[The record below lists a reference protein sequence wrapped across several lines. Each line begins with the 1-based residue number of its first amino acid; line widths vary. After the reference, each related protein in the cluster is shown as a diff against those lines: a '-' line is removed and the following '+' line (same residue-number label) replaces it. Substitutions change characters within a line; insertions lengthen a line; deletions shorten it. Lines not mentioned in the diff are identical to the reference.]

1 MKKRILK
8 FSLGIDVSK
17 DKLDCNLSYINE
29 YQEVKTKASRRFNN
43 SSAGTR
49 NLIIWT
55 KRHWKEVAPLIVV
68 MEATGVY
75 HENVA
80 FSLDDNSIDIAVVL
94 PNKAKKY
101 MESLGYKSK
110 NDTIDAQGLA
120 RMGAERS
127 LPKWQRPIK
136 SIYMLRSL
144 CREHA
149 SLQDELTEIR
159 NQMHALDHAYMKDDR
174 CYKRLEAKLKFIQK
188 QEKINKK
195 DIEKTIKND
204 KGLST
209 KVDNITAIKGV
220 GLISVATVIGETN
233 GFAQVEKQGQLVS
246 YAGYDVVEKQS
257 GKRQSKTRIS
267 KKGNSHIRRV
277 LHFPALNVVRYG
289 TGPFAS
295 FHQRLM
301 NNGKLKMQAY
311 TAVQKKL
318 LVIMWALWR
327 KNEKFDPKHISPD
340 LKRDIEKQESESN
353 ESNIIKENSTST
365 EVNVLHKIVS
375 GKPKTSFYE
384 NKANELLIE
393 VDEKE
398 NIKEVHC
405 DCESS

>member
-29 YQEVKTKASRRFNN
+29 LQEVKTKASRRFNN
-43 SSAGTR
+43 TWAGIR
-49 NLIIWT
+49 DLIIWI

-75 HENVA
+75 HENAA

-204 KGLST
+204 KELSA
-209 KVDNITAIKGV
+209 KVDNITAIYGV
-220 GLISVATVIGETN
+220 GLISVATVVGETN

-246 YAGYDVVEKQS
+246 YSGYDVVEKQS
-257 GKRQSKTRIS
+257 GKRHGRTRIS

-289 TGPFAS
+289 VEPFVS

-301 NNGKLKMQAY
+301 DNGKLKMQAY

-318 LVIMWALWR
+318 LVLMWALWR
-327 KNEKFDPKHISPD
+327 KNERFNPKHVNPN
-340 LKRDIEKQESESN
+340 LKKIQEKKKSNSSDIPL
-353 ESNIIKENSTST
+353 KENNTST
-365 EVNVLHKIVS
+365 EVDALHKIDS
-375 GKPKTSFYE
+375 SLPEPSFLEVKINELSEIVHE
-384 NKANELLIE
+384 NKYT
-393 VDEKE
+393 
-398 NIKEVHC
+398 KEVHC
-405 DCESS
+405 DCQSG

>member
-29 YQEVKTKASRRFNN
+29 LQEVKTKASRRFNN
-43 SSAGTR
+43 TQAGIR
-49 NLIIWT
+49 ELIVWF
-55 KRHWKEVAPLIVV
+55 KRHWKEVAPLVVV

-80 FSLDDNSIDIAVVL
+80 YNLDDIQVDLAVVL
-94 PNKAKKY
+94 PNKSKKY

-110 NDTIDAQGLA
+110 NDTIDARGLA
-120 RMGAERS
+120 QMGAERF
-127 LPKWQRPIK
+127 LPLWQRPSK

-144 CREHA
+144 CREHV
-149 SLQDELTEIR
+149 SLQDDLTEIR
-159 NQMHALDHAYMKDDR
+159 NQIHAMDHAYMKNTR
-174 CYKRLEAKLKFIQK
+174 SYKRLEAKLKFIKK

-195 DIEKTIKND
+195 DIEETIEND
-204 KGLST
+204 KELST
-209 KVDNITAIKGV
+209 KVENITAINGV

-257 GKRQSKTRIS
+257 GNRQGKTRIS

-289 TGPFAS
+289 TEPFVS
-295 FHQRLM
+295 FDQRLID
-301 NNGKLKMQAY
+301 NGKLKMQAY

-318 LVIMWALWR
+318 LVIMWALWK
-327 KNEKFDPKHISPD
+327 KNERFDPKHINPD
-340 LKRDIEKQESESN
+340 LKKDIEEQESNPGDSN
-353 ESNIIKENSTST
+353 TIKENSTST
-365 EVNVLHKIVS
+365 EVNVLHKIDS
-375 GKPKTSFYE
+375 GLPEPSFFE
-384 NKANELLIE
+384 SKVNELLIE
-393 VDEKE
+393 VDE
-398 NIKEVHC
+398 
-405 DCESS
+405 

>member
-17 DKLDCNLSYINE
+17 DKLDCNLSHINE
-29 YQEVKTKASRRFNN
+29 YQEVRTKASRRFNN
-43 SSAGTR
+43 TPAGIR
-49 NLIIWT
+49 DLIIWF
-55 KRHWKEVAPLIVV
+55 KRHWKEVAPLVVV

-80 FSLDDNSIDIAVVL
+80 FSLDDNSVDIAVVL
-94 PNKAKKY
+94 PNKSKKY

-110 NDTIDAQGLA
+110 NDTIDARGLA
-120 RMGAERS
+120 QMGAERS
-127 LPKWQRPIK
+127 LPLWQRPSK

-149 SLQDELTEIR
+149 SLQDDLTEIR

-174 CYKRLEAKLKFIQK
+174 CYKRLEAKHKFIKK

-204 KGLST
+204 KELST
-209 KVDNITAIKGV
+209 KVEYITAINGV

-233 GFAQVEKQGQLVS
+233 GFVQVEKQGQLVS

-257 GKRQSKTRIS
+257 GKRHGKTRIS

-289 TGPFAS
+289 TEPFAS

-301 NNGKLKMQAY
+301 DNGKLKMQAY

-327 KNEKFDPKHISPD
+327 KNERFDPKHINSG
-340 LKRDIEKQESESN
+340 LKKAIEKQKSN
-353 ESNIIKENSTST
+353 SDDKPLKENNTST
-365 EVNVLHKIVS
+365 EIDVLHKIDS
-375 GKPKTSFYE
+375 SLPEPSFFD
-384 NKANELLIE
+384 NKINKLSIE

-405 DCESS
+405 DC

>member
-1 MKKRILK
+1 MRKKILK

-17 DKLDCNLSYINE
+17 DKLDCNLSHINE
-29 YQEVKTKASRRFNN
+29 LQEVNVKARRIFNN
-43 SSAGTR
+43 TPAGIR
-49 NLIIWT
+49 NLIVWL
-55 KRHWKEVAPLIVV
+55 KRHWIEEVPLLIVL
-68 MEATGVY
+68 EATGVY
-75 HENVA
+75 HENLA
-80 FSLDDNSIDIAVVL
+80 YKLDDIQVNLAVVL
-94 PNKAKKY
+94 PNKSKKF

-110 NDTIDAQGLA
+110 NDTIDARGLA

-127 LPKWQRPIK
+127 LPLWKRPSK

-149 SLQDELTEIR
+149 SLQAEMTEIK
-159 NQMHALDHAYMKDDR
+159 NQIHALNHAYMKDDR

-195 DIEKTIKND
+195 DIEETINND
-204 KGLST
+204 KELST
-209 KVDNITAIKGV
+209 KVENITAINGV

-257 GKRQSKTRIS
+257 GNRQGKTRIS

-289 TGPFAS
+289 AEPFVS

-301 NNGKLKMQAY
+301 DNGKLKMQAY

-318 LVIMWALWR
+318 LVLMWALWR
-327 KNEKFDPKHISPD
+327 KNEKFNPNFK
-340 LKRDIEKQESESN
+340 KDIETQESQSN
-353 ESNIIKENSTST
+353 SSNTIKENSTST
-365 EVNVLHKIVS
+365 EVNVLHKIDS
-375 GKPKTSFYE
+375 SKPEPSFFDD
-384 NKANELLIE
+384 KVNELSLK

-398 NIKEVHC
+398 NAKEVYC

>member
-17 DKLDCNLSYINE
+17 DKLDCNLSTINE
-29 YQEVKTKASRRFNN
+29 LQEVKTKASRRFNN
-43 SSAGTR
+43 TSAGIR
-49 NLIIWT
+49 DLIVWF
-55 KRHWKEVAPLIVV
+55 KRHWKEVAPLVVV

-80 FSLDDNSIDIAVVL
+80 YSLDDISVDISVVL
-94 PNKAKKY
+94 PNKSKKY

-110 NDTIDAQGLA
+110 NDTIDARGLA
-120 RMGAERS
+120 QMGAERS
-127 LPKWQRPIK
+127 LPLWQRPSK

-149 SLQDELTEIR
+149 SLQDNLTEIR
-159 NQMHALDHAYMKDDR
+159 NQIHALDHAYMKNTR
-174 CYKRLEAKLKFIQK
+174 SYKRLESQLIFFKK

-195 DIEKTIKND
+195 DIEETIRKD
-204 KGLST
+204 KELLA
-209 KVDNITAIKGV
+209 KVENITVINGV

-257 GKRQSKTRIS
+257 GKRHGKTRIS

-289 TGPFAS
+289 TEPFAS

-301 NNGKLKMQAY
+301 DNGKLKMQAY

-340 LKRDIEKQESESN
+340 LKRDLEKQESESN

-365 EVNVLHKIVS
+365 EVNVLHKIVP

-384 NKANELLIE
+384 NKVNELSPE

-398 NIKEVHC
+398 NIKEVHY

>member
-29 YQEVKTKASRRFNN
+29 LQEVKTKASRRFNN
-43 SSAGTR
+43 TQAGIR
-49 NLIIWT
+49 ELIVWL
-55 KRHWKEVAPLIVV
+55 KRHWKEVAPLAVV

-75 HENVA
+75 HENIA
-80 FSLDDNSIDIAVVL
+80 YSLDDIQVDLAVVL
-94 PNKAKKY
+94 PNKSKKY

-110 NDTIDAQGLA
+110 NDTIDARGLA
-120 RMGAERS
+120 QMGAERF
-127 LPKWQRPIK
+127 LPLWQRPSK

-144 CREHA
+144 CREHV
-149 SLQDELTEIR
+149 SLQDDLTEIR
-159 NQMHALDHAYMKDDR
+159 NQIHAMDHAYMKNTR
-174 CYKRLEAKLKFIQK
+174 SYKRLEAKLKFIKK

-195 DIEKTIKND
+195 DIEETIKND
-204 KGLST
+204 KELST
-209 KVDNITAIKGV
+209 KVENITAINGV

-257 GKRQSKTRIS
+257 GNRQGKTRIS

-289 TGPFAS
+289 TEPFVS

-301 NNGKLKMQAY
+301 DNGKLKMQAY

-327 KNEKFDPKHISPD
+327 KNERFDPKHINPD
-340 LKRDIEKQESESN
+340 LKKGIEEQESNPGDSN
-353 ESNIIKENSTST
+353 TIKENNTST
-365 EVNVLHKIVS
+365 EVNVLHKIDS
-375 GKPKTSFYE
+375 KLQEPSFFD
-384 NKANELLIE
+384 NKINELSIE
-393 VDEKE
+393 VNEKE

-405 DCESS
+405 DC

>member
-1 MKKRILK
+1 MKKKILK
-8 FSLGIDVSK
+8 FSLGIDVSM

-29 YQEVKTKASRRFNN
+29 LQEVKTKAGRTFNN
-43 SSAGTR
+43 TPAGIR
-49 NLIIWT
+49 NLIVWL
-55 KRHWKEVAPLIVV
+55 KRQWKEDAPLVVV

-80 FSLDDNSIDIAVVL
+80 YSLDDIQLNIAVVL
-94 PNKAKKY
+94 PNKSKKY

-110 NDTIDAQGLA
+110 NDTIDARGLA

-127 LPKWQRPIK
+127 LPLWQRPSK

-149 SLQDELTEIR
+149 SLQDDMTEIR
-159 NQMHALDHAYMKDDR
+159 NQIHALNHAYMKDDR

-195 DIEKTIKND
+195 DIEDVIKQD
-204 KGLST
+204 KDLSA
-209 KVDNITAIKGV
+209 KVANITAIKGV
-220 GLISVATVIGETN
+220 GIISVATVIGETN

-257 GKRQSKTRIS
+257 GKRHGKTRIS

-289 TGPFAS
+289 AEPFVS

-301 NNGKLKMQAY
+301 DNGKLKMQAY

-318 LVIMWALWR
+318 LVLMWALWR
-327 KNEKFDPKHISPD
+327 KNEKFNPKHINPNF
-340 LKRDIEKQESESN
+340 KKDIETQEGQSN
-353 ESNIIKENSTST
+353 SSNTIKENSTST
-365 EVNVLHKIVS
+365 EVNVLHKIDS
-375 GKPKTSFYE
+375 SKPEPSFFDD
-384 NKANELLIE
+384 KVNELSLK

-398 NIKEVHC
+398 NTKEVYC

>member
-29 YQEVKTKASRRFNN
+29 LQEVKTKASRRFNN
-43 SSAGTR
+43 TQAGIR
-49 NLIIWT
+49 ELIVWF
-55 KRHWKEVAPLIVV
+55 KRHWKEVAPLVVV

-80 FSLDDNSIDIAVVL
+80 YILDDIQVDLAVVL
-94 PNKAKKY
+94 PNKSKKY

-110 NDTIDAQGLA
+110 NDTIDARGLA
-120 RMGAERS
+120 QMGAERS
-127 LPKWQRPIK
+127 LPLWQRPSK

-144 CREHA
+144 CREHV
-149 SLQDELTEIR
+149 SLQDDLTEIR
-159 NQMHALDHAYMKDDR
+159 NQIHAMDHAYMKNTR
-174 CYKRLEAKLKFIQK
+174 SYKRLEAKLKFIKK

-195 DIEKTIKND
+195 DIEETIEND
-204 KGLST
+204 KELST
-209 KVDNITAIKGV
+209 KVENITAINGV

-257 GKRQSKTRIS
+257 GNRQGKTRIS

-289 TGPFAS
+289 TEPFAS
-295 FHQRLM
+295 FHQRLID
-301 NNGKLKMQAY
+301 NGKLKMQAY

-327 KNEKFDPKHISPD
+327 QNERFDPKHINPD
-340 LKRDIEKQESESN
+340 FKKGIEEQESTPGDSN
-353 ESNIIKENSTST
+353 TIKENSTST
-365 EVNVLHKIVS
+365 EVNVLHKIDS
-375 GKPKTSFYE
+375 GLPEPSFFE
-384 NKANELLIE
+384 SKVNELLIE

-405 DCESS
+405 DC

>member
-29 YQEVKTKASRRFNN
+29 CQEVRTKASRRFNN
-43 SSAGTR
+43 TRAGIR
-49 NLIIWT
+49 DLIIWI

-110 NDTIDAQGLA
+110 NDAIDAQGLA

-204 KGLST
+204 KELSA
-209 KVDNITAIKGV
+209 KVDNITAIYGV
-220 GLISVATVIGETN
+220 GLISVATVVGETN

-246 YAGYDVVEKQS
+246 YSGYDVVEKQS
-257 GKRQSKTRIS
+257 GKRHGRTRIS

-289 TGPFAS
+289 VEPFAS

-301 NNGKLKMQAY
+301 DNGKLKMQAY

-318 LVIMWALWR
+318 LVLMWALWR
-327 KNEKFDPKHISPD
+327 KNERFNPKHVNPN
-340 LKRDIEKQESESN
+340 LKKIQEKKKSNSSDIPL
-353 ESNIIKENSTST
+353 KENNTST
-365 EVNVLHKIVS
+365 EVDALHKIDS
-375 GKPKTSFYE
+375 SLPEPSFLEVKINELSEIVHE
-384 NKANELLIE
+384 NKYT
-393 VDEKE
+393 
-398 NIKEVHC
+398 KEVHC
-405 DCESS
+405 DCQSG

>member
-29 YQEVKTKASRRFNN
+29 LQEVKTKASRRFNN
-43 SSAGTR
+43 TQAGIR
-49 NLIIWT
+49 ELIVWF
-55 KRHWKEVAPLIVV
+55 KRHWKEVAPLVVV

-80 FSLDDNSIDIAVVL
+80 YNLDDIQVDLAVVL
-94 PNKAKKY
+94 PNKSKKY

-110 NDTIDAQGLA
+110 NDTIDARGLA
-120 RMGAERS
+120 QMGAERS
-127 LPKWQRPIK
+127 LPLWQRPSK

-144 CREHA
+144 CREHV
-149 SLQDELTEIR
+149 SLQDDLTEIR
-159 NQMHALDHAYMKDDR
+159 NQIHAMDHAYMKNTR
-174 CYKRLEAKLKFIQK
+174 SYKRLEAKLKFIKK

-195 DIEKTIKND
+195 DIEETIKND
-204 KGLST
+204 KELST
-209 KVDNITAIKGV
+209 KVENITAINGV

-257 GKRQSKTRIS
+257 GNRQGKTRIS

-289 TGPFAS
+289 TEPFVS
-295 FHQRLM
+295 FHQRLID
-301 NNGKLKMQAY
+301 NGKLKMQAY

-318 LVIMWALWR
+318 LVIMWALWK
-327 KNEKFDPKHISPD
+327 KNERFDPKHINPD
-340 LKRDIEKQESESN
+340 LKKDIEEQESNPGDSN
-353 ESNIIKENSTST
+353 TIKENSTST
-365 EVNVLHKIVS
+365 EVNVLHKIDS
-375 GKPKTSFYE
+375 GLPEPSFFE
-384 NKANELLIE
+384 SKVNELLIE

-405 DCESS
+405 HC

>member
-8 FSLGIDVSK
+8 FSIGIDVSM

-29 YQEVKTKASRRFNN
+29 LQEIKTKASRRFNN
-43 SSAGTR
+43 TPAGIR
-49 NLIIWT
+49 DLIVWF
-55 KRHWKEVAPLIVV
+55 KRHCKEIAPLVVV

-80 FSLDDNSIDIAVVL
+80 YCLDDISVNIAVVL
-94 PNKAKKY
+94 PNKSKKY

-110 NDTIDAQGLA
+110 NDTIDARGLA
-120 RMGAERS
+120 QMGAERS
-127 LPKWQRPIK
+127 LPLWQRPSK

-144 CREHA
+144 CREHV
-149 SLQDELTEIR
+149 SLQDDMTEIR
-159 NQMHALDHAYMKDDR
+159 NQIHAMDHAYMKNTR
-174 CYKRLEAKLKFIQK
+174 SYKRLEAKLKFIKK

-195 DIEKTIKND
+195 DIEETIRKD
-204 KGLST
+204 KDLLA
-209 KVDNITAIKGV
+209 KVENITAINGV
-220 GLISVATVIGETN
+220 GLISVATIIGETN

-257 GKRQSKTRIS
+257 GKRHGKTRIS

-289 TGPFAS
+289 TEPFAS

-301 NNGKLKMQAY
+301 DNGKLKMQAY

-327 KNEKFDPKHISPD
+327 KNERFDPEHINPN
-340 LKRDIEKQESESN
+340 LKKTKEETKGNSGEN
-353 ESNIIKENSTST
+353 TLKENSTST
-365 EVNVLHKIVS
+365 KVNVLHKIDS
-375 GKPKTSFYE
+375 SLPEPSFFD
-384 NKANELLIE
+384 NKINKLSIE

-405 DCESS
+405 DC

>member
-29 YQEVKTKASRRFNN
+29 LQEVKTKASRRFNN
-43 SSAGTR
+43 TQAGIR
-49 NLIIWT
+49 ELIVWF
-55 KRHWKEVAPLIVV
+55 KRHWKEVAPLVVV

-80 FSLDDNSIDIAVVL
+80 YILDDIQVDLAVVL
-94 PNKAKKY
+94 PNKSKKY

-110 NDTIDAQGLA
+110 NDTIDARGLA
-120 RMGAERS
+120 QMGAERS
-127 LPKWQRPIK
+127 LPLWQRPSK

-144 CREHA
+144 CREHV
-149 SLQDELTEIR
+149 SLQDDLTEIR
-159 NQMHALDHAYMKDDR
+159 NQIHALDHAYMRDDR
-174 CYKRLEAKLKFIQK
+174 SYKRLEAKLKFIKK

-195 DIEKTIKND
+195 DIEETIRKD
-204 KGLST
+204 KELLA
-209 KVDNITAIKGV
+209 KVENITAINGV
-220 GLISVATVIGETN
+220 GLISVATIIGETN

-257 GKRQSKTRIS
+257 GKRHGKTRIS

-289 TGPFAS
+289 TEPFAS
-295 FHQRLM
+295 FHQRLID
-301 NNGKLKMQAY
+301 NGKLKMQAY

-318 LVIMWALWR
+318 LVLMWALWR
-327 KNEKFDPKHISPD
+327 KNERFDPKHINTG
-340 LKRDIEKQESESN
+340 LKKAIENQKNNSDDKPL
-353 ESNIIKENSTST
+353 KENNTST
-365 EVNVLHKIVS
+365 EIDVLHKIDS
-375 GKPKTSFYE
+375 SLPEPSFFD
-384 NKANELLIE
+384 NKINKLSIE

-405 DCESS
+405 DC

>member
-29 YQEVKTKASRRFNN
+29 LQEVKTKASRRFNN
-43 SSAGTR
+43 TWAGIR
-49 NLIIWT
+49 DLIIWI

-75 HENVA
+75 HENAA

-174 CYKRLEAKLKFIQK
+174 CYKRLEVKFKFIQK

-204 KGLST
+204 KELSA
-209 KVDNITAIKGV
+209 KVDNITAIYGV
-220 GLISVATVIGETN
+220 GLISVATVVGETN

-246 YAGYDVVEKQS
+246 YSGYDVVEKQS
-257 GKRQSKTRIS
+257 GKRHGRTRIS

-289 TGPFAS
+289 VEPFAS

-301 NNGKLKMQAY
+301 DNGKLKMQAY

-318 LVIMWALWR
+318 LVLMWALWR
-327 KNEKFDPKHISPD
+327 KNERFNPKHVNPN
-340 LKRDIEKQESESN
+340 LKKIQEKKKSNSSDIPL
-353 ESNIIKENSTST
+353 KENNTST
-365 EVNVLHKIVS
+365 EVDALHKIDS
-375 GKPKTSFYE
+375 SLPEPSFLEVKINELSEIVHE
-384 NKANELLIE
+384 NKYT
-393 VDEKE
+393 
-398 NIKEVHC
+398 KEVHC
-405 DCESS
+405 DCQSG

>member
-1 MKKRILK
+1 MKKKILK

-29 YQEVKTKASRRFNN
+29 LQEVKTKASRKLNN
-43 SSAGTR
+43 TPAGIR
-49 NLIIWT
+49 DLIAWF
-55 KRHWKEVAPLIVV
+55 KRHWKEVSPLVVV

-75 HENVA
+75 HENLA
-80 FSLDDNSIDIAVVL
+80 FSLDDNSVNIAIVL

-110 NDTIDAQGLA
+110 NDTIDARGLA

-127 LPKWQRPIK
+127 LPLWQRPSK

-149 SLQDELTEIR
+149 SLQDDLTEIR
-159 NQMHALDHAYMKDDR
+159 NQIHALDHAYMKDDR
-174 CYKRLEAKLKFIQK
+174 SYKRLEAKLKFIK
-188 QEKINKK
+188 KLEKINKK
-195 DIEKTIKND
+195 DIEETIRKD
-204 KGLST
+204 KELLA
-209 KVDNITAIKGV
+209 KVENITAINGV
-220 GLISVATVIGETN
+220 GLISVATIIGETN

-257 GKRQSKTRIS
+257 GKRHGKTRIS

-289 TGPFAS
+289 TEPFAS

-301 NNGKLKMQAY
+301 DNGKLKMQAY

-318 LVIMWALWR
+318 LVLMWALWR
-327 KNEKFDPKHISPD
+327 KNERFDPKHINPN
-340 LKRDIEKQESESN
+340 LKKTQEEKKNNSGDKPL
-353 ESNIIKENSTST
+353 KENNTST
-365 EVNVLHKIVS
+365 EVDVLHKIDPS
-375 GKPKTSFYE
+375 LLEPSFFD
-384 NKANELLIE
+384 NKINKLSIE

-405 DCESS
+405 DC

>member
-1 MKKRILK
+1 MKKKILK

-17 DKLDCNLSYINE
+17 DKLDCNLSYINDL
-29 YQEVKTKASRRFNN
+29 QEVNTKASRTFNN
-43 SSAGTR
+43 TPVGIR
-49 NLIIWT
+49 DLIVWF
-55 KRHWKEVAPLIVV
+55 KRHWKEDAPLVVV

-80 FSLDDNSIDIAVVL
+80 YRLDDIQLNIAVVL
-94 PNKAKKY
+94 PNKSKKY

-110 NDTIDAQGLA
+110 NDTIDARGLA

-127 LPKWQRPIK
+127 LSLWQKPSK

-144 CREHA
+144 CREHG

-204 KGLST
+204 KELSA
-209 KVDNITAIKGV
+209 KVDNIIAIHGV

-257 GKRQSKTRIS
+257 GKRQGKTRIS

-289 TGPFAS
+289 SEPFAS

-301 NNGKLKMQAY
+301 DNGKLKMQAY

-318 LVIMWALWR
+318 LVLMWALWR
-327 KNEKFDPKHISPD
+327 RNERFDPEYINPN
-340 LKRDIEKQESESN
+340 LKKTKKETESN
-353 ESNIIKENSTST
+353 SGDNTLNENSTST
-365 EVNVLHKIVS
+365 EVNVPRKIVS
-375 GKPKTSFYE
+375 GKPETSFFE
-384 NKANELLIE
+384 NKVNELLIE

-398 NIKEVHC
+398 NTKEIYWNC
-405 DCESS
+405 

>member
-29 YQEVKTKASRRFNN
+29 LQEVKTKASRRFNN
-43 SSAGTR
+43 TWAGIR
-49 NLIIWT
+49 DLIIWI

-75 HENVA
+75 HENAA

-204 KGLST
+204 KELSA
-209 KVDNITAIKGV
+209 KVDNITAIYGV
-220 GLISVATVIGETN
+220 GLISVATVVGETN

-246 YAGYDVVEKQS
+246 YSGYDVVEKQS
-257 GKRQSKTRIS
+257 GKRHGRTRIS

-289 TGPFAS
+289 VEPFAS

-301 NNGKLKMQAY
+301 DNGKLKMQAY

-318 LVIMWALWR
+318 LVLMWALWR
-327 KNEKFDPKHISPD
+327 KNERFNPKHVNPN
-340 LKRDIEKQESESN
+340 LKKIQEKKKSNSSDIPL
-353 ESNIIKENSTST
+353 KENNTST
-365 EVNVLHKIVS
+365 EVDALHKIDS
-375 GKPKTSFYE
+375 SLPEPSFLEVKINELSEIVHE
-384 NKANELLIE
+384 NKYT
-393 VDEKE
+393 
-398 NIKEVHC
+398 KEVHC
-405 DCESS
+405 DCQSG

>member
-1 MKKRILK
+1 MKKKILK

-29 YQEVKTKASRRFNN
+29 QQEVKTKASRKFNN
-43 SSAGTR
+43 TPAGIR
-49 NLIIWT
+49 DLIVWF
-55 KRHWKEVAPLIVV
+55 KRHWKKVAPLVVV

-80 FSLDDNSIDIAVVL
+80 YSLDDISVDIAVVL
-94 PNKAKKY
+94 PNKSKKY

-110 NDTIDAQGLA
+110 NDTIDARGLA
-120 RMGAERS
+120 QMGAERS
-127 LPKWQRPIK
+127 LPLWQRPSK
-136 SIYMLRSL
+136 SIYKLRSL

-174 CYKRLEAKLKFIQK
+174 CYKRLEAKLKFIQN
-188 QEKINKK
+188 QEKINKI

-204 KGLST
+204 IELST

-257 GKRQSKTRIS
+257 GKRHGKTRIS

-289 TGPFAS
+289 AEPFVS

-301 NNGKLKMQAY
+301 DNGKLKMQAY

-318 LVIMWALWR
+318 LVFMWALWS
-327 KNEKFDPKHISPD
+327 KNEKFNPKHINPNF
-340 LKRDIEKQESESN
+340 KKDIETQESQSN
-353 ESNIIKENSTST
+353 GSNTIKENSTST
-365 EVNVLHKIVS
+365 EVNVLHKIDS
-375 GKPKTSFYE
+375 SKPEPSFFE
-384 NKANELLIE
+384 NKVNELLIE

-398 NIKEVHC
+398 NTKEIYC
-405 DCESS
+405 DC

>member
-1 MKKRILK
+1 MKKKILK

-29 YQEVKTKASRRFNN
+29 LQEVKTKASRRFNN
-43 SSAGTR
+43 TRAGIR
-49 NLIIWT
+49 DLLIWI
-55 KRHWKEVAPLIVV
+55 KRQWKEVAPLIVI

-80 FSLDDNSIDIAVVL
+80 FIMDEKSIDIAVVL

-127 LPKWQRPIK
+127 LPKWQRPTK

-149 SLQDELTEIR
+149 SLQDDLTEIR

-195 DIEKTIKND
+195 DIEKTIEND
-204 KGLST
+204 SELST
-209 KVDNITAIKGV
+209 KVDNITAICGV

-257 GKRQSKTRIS
+257 GKRQGKTRIS

-289 TGPFAS
+289 TEPFAS

-318 LVIMWALWR
+318 LVLMWALWR
-327 KNEKFDPKHISPD
+327 KNERFDPKHINPN
-340 LKRDIEKQESESN
+340 LKKTKEETESN
-353 ESNIIKENSTST
+353 SGDNTLKENSTPT
-365 EVNVLHKIVS
+365 EVNVLHKIVPS
-375 GKPKTSFYE
+375 KPETSFFE
-384 NKANELLIE
+384 NKVNELLIE

-398 NIKEVHC
+398 NAKEVC
-405 DCESS
+405 CNC

>member
-1 MKKRILK
+1 
-8 FSLGIDVSK
+8 
-17 DKLDCNLSYINE
+17 
-29 YQEVKTKASRRFNN
+29 
-43 SSAGTR
+43 
-49 NLIIWT
+49 
-55 KRHWKEVAPLIVV
+55 

-80 FSLDDNSIDIAVVL
+80 YILDDIQVDLAVVL
-94 PNKAKKY
+94 PNKSKKY

-110 NDTIDAQGLA
+110 NDTIDARGLA
-120 RMGAERS
+120 QMGAERS
-127 LPKWQRPIK
+127 LPLWQRPSK

-144 CREHA
+144 CREHV
-149 SLQDELTEIR
+149 SLQDDLTEIR
-159 NQMHALDHAYMKDDR
+159 NQIHAMDHAYMKNTR
-174 CYKRLEAKLKFIQK
+174 SYKRLEAKLKFIKK

-195 DIEKTIKND
+195 DIEETIEND
-204 KGLST
+204 KELST
-209 KVDNITAIKGV
+209 KVENITAINGV

-257 GKRQSKTRIS
+257 GNRQGKTRIS

-289 TGPFAS
+289 TEPFAS

-301 NNGKLKMQAY
+301 DKGKLKMQAY

-318 LVIMWALWR
+318 LVLMWTLWK
-327 KNEKFDPKHISPD
+327 KNERFDPKHINPN
-340 LKRDIEKQESESN
+340 LKKTQEEKKSN
-353 ESNIIKENSTST
+353 SGDKPLKENNTST
-365 EVNVLHKIVS
+365 EVDVLPKIDS
-375 GKPKTSFYE
+375 GLSEPSFFD
-384 NKANELLIE
+384 NKISKLSIE

-405 DCESS
+405 DC

>member
-1 MKKRILK
+1 MKKKILK
-8 FSLGIDVSK
+8 FSLGIDVAK

-29 YQEVKTKASRRFNN
+29 LQEVKTKARRKFNN
-43 SSAGTR
+43 TPAGIR
-49 NLIIWT
+49 DLIIWS
-55 KRHWKEVAPLIVV
+55 KRHWKEVAPLIAVL
-68 MEATGVY
+68 EATGVY
-75 HENVA
+75 HENLA
-80 FSLDDNSIDIAVVL
+80 FCLDDNLVDFAVVL

-120 RMGAERS
+120 RMGAERA
-127 LPKWQRPIK
+127 LPKWQRPSK

-159 NQMHALDHAYMKDDR
+159 NQLHALDHAYMKDDR

-204 KGLST
+204 EELSS
-209 KVDNITAIKGV
+209 KVDNITAIYGV

-257 GKRQSKTRIS
+257 GKRQGKTRIS

-289 TGPFAS
+289 TEPFAS

-301 NNGKLKMQAY
+301 DNGKLKMQAY

-318 LVIMWALWR
+318 LVLMWALWR
-327 KNEKFDPKHISPD
+327 KGERFDPKYVNPNLERIQKGKKSYSDDKP
-340 LKRDIEKQESESN
+340 L
-353 ESNIIKENSTST
+353 KENNTST
-365 EVNVLHKIVS
+365 EVDVLHKIDP
-375 GKPKTSFYE
+375 GLAKPSFFDD
-384 NKANELLIE
+384 KSNELSE
-393 VDEKE
+393 KVDEKKHTE
-398 NIKEVHC
+398 EVHC
-405 DCESS
+405 NC

>member
-1 MKKRILK
+1 MKKQILK
-8 FSLGIDVSK
+8 FSLGIDVAK

-29 YQEVKTKASRRFNN
+29 LQEVKTKASRTFNN
-43 SSAGTR
+43 SPAGIR
-49 NLIIWT
+49 DLIVWL
-55 KRHWKEVAPLIVV
+55 KRHWKEVAPLIVI

-80 FSLDDNSIDIAVVL
+80 YDLDDIQLNIAIVL
-94 PNKAKKY
+94 PNKSKKF

-110 NDTIDAQGLA
+110 NDTIDARGLA
-120 RMGAERS
+120 QMGAERS
-127 LPKWQRPIK
+127 LPLWQRPLK

-149 SLQDELTEIR
+149 SLQDNLTEIR

-174 CYKRLEAKLKFIQK
+174 WYKRLKSQLKFFSK
-188 QEKINKK
+188 QEKTNKK
-195 DIEKTIKND
+195 DIEDTIKND
-204 KGLST
+204 KILSA
-209 KVDNITAIKGV
+209 KVANITAIKGV
-220 GLISVATVIGETN
+220 GIISVATVIGETN
-233 GFAQVEKQGQLVS
+233 GFSQVDKQGQLVS

-257 GKRQSKTRIS
+257 GKRHGKTRIS

-289 TGPFAS
+289 IEPFAA

-318 LVIMWALWR
+318 LVLMWALWR
-327 KNEKFDPKHISPD
+327 KNEQFDPVHVNPN
-340 LKRDIEKQESESN
+340 LKKTKEETETNSGDDTL
-353 ESNIIKENSTST
+353 KENSTST

-375 GKPKTSFYE
+375 GKPETSFFE
-384 NKANELLIE
+384 NKVNELLIE

-398 NIKEVHC
+398 NAKEVC
-405 DCESS
+405 CNCGSS